1 MVTTPQ
7 SNRLDTEDILI
18 LSKEMT
24 KMLSSDSV
32 MKTNCSQETE

>member
-1 MVTTPQ
+1 MEQTAQ
-7 SNRLDTEDILI
+7 KNKSDTEDILI